1 MEQYL
6 IDTNVISDFLTNSLN
21 DRGTAFISNILDTE
35 PIISF
40 VTQIELLSWKADE
53 QSENIIAS
61 FVKGCEVKGVSIEKI
76 NHCVKIRRVN
86 KLKTPDAIIAATALA
101 FNYIIVTNNT
111 KDFDNIKGLKI
122 INPYKL
128 V

>member
-6 IDTNVISDFLTNSLN
+6 IDTNVISDFLTNSFD
-21 DRGTAFISNILDTE
+21 DRGAAFVSEILDTE

-40 VTQIELLSWKADE
+40 VTQIELLSWRADKKTE
-53 QSENIIAS
+53 QVIVS
-61 FVKGCEVKGVSIEKI
+61 FVEGCEVKGVSTEII
-76 NHCVKIRRVN
+76 NHSVKIRRIN
-86 KLKTPDAIIAATALA
+86 KLKTPDAIIAGTALA

-122 INPYKL
+122 INPYQL
-128 V
+128 A

>member
-21 DRGTAFISNILDTE
+21 DTGTAFISNILDTE

-53 QSENIIAS
+53 KTESIIAS
-61 FVKGCEVKGVSIEKI
+61 FVKDCEVKGVSTEII

-128 V
+128 A

>member
-6 IDTNVISDFLTNSLN
+6 IDTNVISDFLTNSFN
-21 DRGTAFISNILDTE
+21 DEGTAFISTILDTE

-40 VTQIELLSWKADE
+40 ITQIELLSWKADNNA
-53 QSENIIAS
+53 ENMIVS
-61 FVKGCEVKGVSIEKI
+61 FVKGCEVKGVSAEII
-76 NHCVKIRRVN
+76 NHCVKIRRIN

-101 FNYIIVTNNT
+101 FNYVIVTNNT

-122 INPYKL
+122 INPYRL
-128 V
+128 A

>member
-53 QSENIIAS
+53 QSENMIAS

-128 V
+128 A

>member
-6 IDTNVISDFLTNSLN
+6 IDTNVISDFLTNSF
-21 DRGTAFISNILDTE
+21 DEKGMRFVGDILDTF

-40 VTQIELLSWKADE
+40 VTQIELLSWKADKK
-53 QSENIIAS
+53 SEEAIATFVES
-61 FVKGCEVKGVSIEKI
+61 FEIKGISKDII

-86 KLKTPDAIIAATALA
+86 KLRTPDAIIAAMALA
-101 FNYIIVTNNT
+101 FNCEIVTNNT
-111 KDFDNIKGLKI
+111 KDFDNIKGLKV

-128 V
+128 

>member
-35 PIISF
+35 PILSF

-61 FVKGCEVKGVSIEKI
+61 FVKGCEVKGVSTEII
-76 NHCVKIRRVN
+76 NHCVK
-86 KLKTPDAIIAATALA
+86 LEEL
-101 FNYIIVTNNT
+101 
-111 KDFDNIKGLKI
+111 
-122 INPYKL
+122 INLRLPML
-128 V
+128 LLLQPH

>member
-1 MEQYL
+1 MERYL
-6 IDTNVISDFLTNSLN
+6 IDTNVVSDFLTNSF
-21 DRGTAFISNILDTE
+21 DDKGTAFVSEILDTY

-40 VTQIELLSWKADE
+40 VTQIELLSWKADKKTE
-53 QSENIIAS
+53 KVIAS
-61 FVKGCEVKGVSIEKI
+61 FVEGCEVKGVSKEII
-76 NHCVKIRRVN
+76 SHCVKIRRVN
-86 KLKTPDAIIAATALA
+86 KLKTPDAIIAGTALA

-128 V
+128 L